1 MQDIIQ
7 LLPDSIA
14 NQIAAGEVVQ
24 RPASVVKE
32 LLENAIDARA
42 KNVQLIVREAG
53 KMLVQVIDDGAGM
66 SEMDARMCFE
76 RHATSKIRKSE
87 DLFSIRTLGFRGEAL
102 ASIAAV
108 AQVELRTRRHAD
120 ELGTLIR
127 IEGSD
132 LKAQEAVACLPGT
145 NFCVKNL
152 FYNVPARR
160 NFLRSNAVE
169 MRHILDEFQRVALA
183 HPEVGMALYQND
195 QETYNLPPGK
205 LLHRIMGMFGKN
217 CREQLSPCAEETGLV
232 KVNGYIGKP
241 EFSRKTRGEQ
251 FFFVNNRFV
260 RHSYLHHAVISAY
273 EGLLP
278 EESYPFYTLFIE
290 MDPVHIDINVH
301 PTKTEIKF
309 DDERTVYAVV
319 QAAVKRALS
328 LHNLSPS
335 IDFQTDANHWGL
347 PYERKSAAPPAPS
360 ASTPPPA
367 TPEAPPAPESPVM
380 DKSGREKS
388 NQRNWAAL
396 YEDFQKKFPKEQVAA
411 VPDATPNQ
419 LTFGSKI
426 NGAPPAATPAA
437 RQLRPEGEPATFQL
451 HNRYIVTQVRSGMVV
466 IDQAA
471 AHERVLYEKY
481 LASLQHGNGVAQQM
495 LFPQTLTL
503 NGADFQLLTDIAD
516 EIRNLGFAFDVAEG
530 NTVVMRA
537 VPAGV
542 PAGDEKAVL
551 EGLVEQFKWHQAELN
566 LGRKE
571 NIARSLA
578 RRSALKPGVKLSL
591 TEMTTLI
598 DQLFASSNPNYS
610 PDGTPTLVMLTLEK
624 ISSLFSK

>member
-1 MQDIIQ
+1 
-7 LLPDSIA
+7 
-14 NQIAAGEVVQ
+14 
-24 RPASVVKE
+24 
-32 LLENAIDARA
+32 
-42 KNVQLIVREAG
+42 
-53 KMLVQVIDDGAGM
+53 
-66 SEMDARMCFE
+66 MCFE

-108 AQVELRTRRHAD
+108 AQVELRTRRAAD

-127 IEGSD
+127 IEGSEI
-132 LKAQEAVACLPGT
+132 KTQEAVACLPGT

-183 HPEVGMALYQND
+183 HPEVGLALYQND
-195 QETYNLPPGK
+195 QETYNLPAGK

-217 CREQLSPCAEETGLV
+217 CREQLSPCAEETELV
-232 KVNGYIGKP
+232 KVSGYIGKP

-260 RHSYLHHAVISAY
+260 RHQYLHHAVISAY

-278 EESYPFYTLFIE
+278 EESYPFYALYIE

-335 IDFQTDANHWGL
+335 IDFNTDTNHWGL
-347 PYERKSAAPPAPS
+347 PYERKSPVAPPS
-360 ASTPPPA
+360 APA
-367 TPEAPPAPESPVM
+367 TPKPPPAPESPVI

-396 YEDFQKKFPKEQVAA
+396 YEDFQKKFPKEQIAT
-411 VPDATPNQ
+411 VPDPAPSQ
-419 LTFGSKI
+419 LTFDSKV
-426 NGAPPAATPAA
+426 NAVPAPNTTPGGNATPGEKTAS

-466 IDQAA
+466 IDQGA
-471 AHERVLYEKY
+471 AHERILYEKY
-481 LASLQHGNGVAQQM
+481 LASLQQGNGVAQQM

-503 NGADFQLLTDIAD
+503 NGADFQLLTEIAG
-516 EIRNLGFAFDVAEG
+516 EITNLGFAFDVTEA

-542 PAGDEKAVL
+542 PAGDEKATL
-551 EGLVEQFKWHQAELN
+551 EGLIEQFKWHQAELN

-578 RRSALKPGVKLSL
+578 RRSALKPGVRLSL
-591 TEMTTLI
+591 PEMTTLI

-624 ISSLFSK
+624 IGSLFSK